1 MTTGEIIKNLRIERK
16 MTQRQLADLLGY
28 SDLSSV
34 SKIEKGVKDL
44 PANKLSAVAEI
55 FGISVDALLNQ
66 TSTSTDEKIVLMN
79 VSNLYGKSAVEALTL
94 FDKLNETGQHKAL
107 DTLDDLVE
115 IEKYRK

>member
-28 SDLSSV
+28 SDLSSI

-44 PANKLSAVAEI
+44 PANKFSAVAEI
-55 FGISVDALLNQ
+55 FGVSVDALLNQ
-66 TSTSTDEKIVLMN
+66 TSTSTNEKIVLMN
-79 VSNLYGKSAVEALTL
+79 VSSLYGKPAVDALLL

-115 IEKYRK
+115 IEKYKK